1 MSLLPLSVS
10 ADADVGS
17 CWSIMAKRRFCST
30 CGKKRGGHAHE
41 HGLSVVR
48 HCERTG
54 GSKAM
59 ACSVAISH
67 SSSTVV
73 APIPMRTAVGAG
85 ASSKATIVCASHSL
99 SIPGAGRMNMDG
111 ATPTRLVVACRGA
124 AGTRSSS
131 KATIVRS
138 SHSLST
144 SSSSS
149 MDIDGAV
156 RRLVVREC
164 SVDATA
170 KVLEVGEV
178 GGFATLARLEV
189 RVGKRPDSA
198 IAKGDGGVY
207 SRPTRKMGRLS
218 AVVDARM
225 MAIMRK
231 KWMGRSGWAGWQK
244 A

>member
-1 MSLLPLSVS
+1 
-10 ADADVGS
+10 
-17 CWSIMAKRRFCST
+17 
-30 CGKKRGGHAHE
+30 
-41 HGLSVVR
+41 
-48 HCERTG
+48 
-54 GSKAM
+54 
-59 ACSVAISH
+59 
-67 SSSTVV
+67 
-73 APIPMRTAVGAG
+73 
-85 ASSKATIVCASHSL
+85 
-99 SIPGAGRMNMDG
+99 
-111 ATPTRLVVACRGA
+111 
-124 AGTRSSS
+124 
-131 KATIVRS
+131 
-138 SHSLST
+138 
-144 SSSSS
+144 

-231 KWMGRSGWAGWQK
+231 KWMGRSGWAGPIARWSRR
-244 A
+244 ALSCCTNANEPTDSTRH